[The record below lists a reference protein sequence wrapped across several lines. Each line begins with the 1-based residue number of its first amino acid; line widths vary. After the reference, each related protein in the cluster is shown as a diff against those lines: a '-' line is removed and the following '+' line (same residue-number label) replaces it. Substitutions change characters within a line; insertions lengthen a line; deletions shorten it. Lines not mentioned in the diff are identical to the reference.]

1 MWYSTAYSIYYEV
14 YSIQYTVYRRFINE
28 IRKVCLFFFY
38 FIFIF
43 YCISY
48 FYLLFFHVLYCNWCA
63 LVSKLDLVF
72 LIYHV
77 FSFTCETL
85 CIACDLFERCYR
97 NKVFFLFF
105 SFLFSFLLKFMDK
118 NIIMEK
124 IQSVWSYS
132 SFFLYHFMWRACL
145 AHMKCTVTCR
155 HKHRWVIMIALH
167 VDEGCQSSRS

>member
-1 MWYSTAYSIYYEV
+1 MYSSNRRYKWCSGQISSLVRCLRSPGENRPVQNLTQSSAVWYSTAYSIYYEV

-48 FYLLFFHVLYCNWCA
+48 FYLLFFNVLYCNWCA
-63 LVSKLDLVF
+63 LVSKLDSVF

-77 FSFTCETL
+77 FSFTSEAL

-124 IQSVWSYS
+124 IQSV
-132 SFFLYHFMWRACL
+132 
-145 AHMKCTVTCR
+145 
-155 HKHRWVIMIALH
+155 
-167 VDEGCQSSRS
+167 